1 MPPKHPDSAPLQSKK
16 FLAYL
21 ISELT
26 SKLLLGAGLYI
37 LKDHLVDSSVWFWW
51 WMMTMTICVTFL
63 EVGAILGIAYVD
75 QFVKVAA
82 LASKGPRG
90 SSPESTEDEKTEP

>member
-21 ISELT
+21 ISEFT

-37 LKDHLVDSSVWFWW
+37 LKDRIEQSSVWFWW
-51 WMMTMTICVTFL
+51 WMMTLTICVTFL

>member
-1 MPPKHPDSAPLQSKK
+1 
-16 FLAYL
+16 
-21 ISELT
+21 
-26 SKLLLGAGLYI
+26 
-37 LKDHLVDSSVWFWW
+37 
-51 WMMTMTICVTFL
+51 MTICVTFL